1 MTIENLILISIL
13 IGLINLVFII
23 VVLLTGRGG
32 GISQGGGDI
41 GDAVDMRFDS
51 IESKL
56 LSSVRDIRAENDRQ
70 SRDLL
75 DKSDRIN
82 RTLNENLQTLRR
94 ENSEQLD
101 RMRMTVDEK
110 LQSTLNTR
118 LTESFEQVQKQLES
132 VYKGLGEMTN
142 LAKSVGDLS
151 KMFSNVK
158 ARGVWGEVQAHAILS
173 EILAPGQLVTN
184 FHPHERGQDVV
195 EFAVKLPG
203 KGDGESVYLPIDS
216 KFPRED
222 YSNYLKAQERN
233 DAEGMKYYKSQL
245 KARVQSEAVDIK
257 NKYIN
262 PPRTTDFA
270 VLFLPTESLYAE
282 ILSFP
287 GFVEE
292 LQVKCRVTVA
302 GPTTLSALIN
312 SLQMGFRS
320 LAVEKRS
327 HEVWKMFSAMK
338 KQFMY
343 FSEAVAIAEK
353 NLGSATVKLSE
364 VSRRSEAISQK
375 LQGMENPEEA
385 SSQEA

>member
-1 MTIENLILISIL
+1 
-13 IGLINLVFII
+13 
-23 VVLLTGRGG
+23 
-32 GISQGGGDI
+32 
-41 GDAVDMRFDS
+41 
-51 IESKL
+51 
-56 LSSVRDIRAENDRQ
+56 
-70 SRDLL
+70 
-75 DKSDRIN
+75 
-82 RTLNENLQTLRR
+82 
-94 ENSEQLD
+94 
-101 RMRMTVDEK
+101 
-110 LQSTLNTR
+110 
-118 LTESFEQVQKQLES
+118 
-132 VYKGLGEMTN
+132 
-142 LAKSVGDLS
+142 
-151 KMFSNVK
+151 
-158 ARGVWGEVQAHAILS
+158 
-173 EILAPGQLVTN
+173 
-184 FHPHERGQDVV
+184 
-195 EFAVKLPG
+195 
-203 KGDGESVYLPIDS
+203 
-216 KFPRED
+216 
-222 YSNYLKAQERN
+222 
-233 DAEGMKYYKSQL
+233 
-245 KARVQSEAVDIK
+245 VDIK

-327 HEVWKMFSAMK
+327 HEVWKMFSTMK
-338 KQFMY
+338 KQFMC